1 MPPITLAQTVEP
13 GAASLVAVLLLLAM
27 MAAFAFWGALFQ
39 RRRAA
44 EPILPKEPRAL
55 VPWQGGDVLAVLAM
69 HIVLSTLAVGLVH
82 WLLGPELTEAL
93 PVADGKTPDSAHAVL
108 KALAAGGPWVLLLCV
123 VAAVVVAPVA
133 EEFLFRVVLQGWLE
147 SCVERFA
154 GFFPGLRRVLPGEW
168 GPVLLSSL
176 LFAAV
181 HFRTAGPERHGE
193 FLIGLL
199 LANAVVWLLSVGCA
213 VVWLRFRAGAT
224 AADLG
229 LVTGKMADDTRL
241 GLWSLVGVLGPI
253 YAVQIACHFALPKHI
268 APDPIPLFFLAVAL
282 GVLYART
289 HRLVPCIVLH
299 AGLNAASLAM
309 AWMTLAKL

>member
-13 GAASLVAVLLLLAM
+13 GAALLVAILLLLAM
-27 MAAFAFWGALFQ
+27 MAAFAFWIALFQ
-39 RRRAA
+39 RRGVA
-44 EPILPKEPRAL
+44 EPILPKEPRTL
-55 VPWQGGDVLAVLAM
+55 VPWQGRDVLAVLAM
-69 HIVLSTLAVGLVH
+69 HMVLSVLAGGLVQ

-93 PVADGKTPDSAHAVL
+93 PVGDGKTPDSAHAVL
-108 KALAAGGPWVLLLCV
+108 KAMASGGPWVLLLCV

-147 SCVERFA
+147 SCVERFS
-154 GFFPGLRRVLPGEW
+154 GLFPGVRRVLPGEW

-176 LFAAV
+176 LFASV
-181 HFRTAGPERHGE
+181 HFRTAEPERHGE

-199 LANAVVWLLSVGCA
+199 LANAVVGLLSLGCA
-213 VVWLRFRAGAT
+213 VAWLRLRAGAT

-229 LVTGKMADDTRL
+229 LVPGKMADDARL

-253 YAVQIACHFALPKHI
+253 YAVQIAGYLVLPKHV

-289 HRLVPCIVLH
+289 HRLAPCIVLH
-299 AGLNAASLAM
+299 AGLNAAGLAM
-309 AWMTLAKL
+309 AWLTLAKP